1 MNKDA
6 KIYIAGHQGMV
17 GSSIHRL
24 LLSEGYNNI
33 VIRSSKELDLRV
45 QTDVSRF
52 FEQEKPE
59 YVFLAAAKVGGILA
73 NATYP
78 ATFLYDNVMIEFNV
92 MQAAYENKVK
102 KLLFLGSSCIYPK
115 FANQPLKE
123 SELLSGYLEETNQ
136 SYALAKIVGIQFC
149 NDYRKQYGVDFISL
163 MPTNLYGQ
171 HDNFDAKSSHVLPAL
186 IDRFHHAKEHGD
198 EEVVVWGT
206 GSPLREFLFVDDLA
220 SASLF
225 VMKHYS
231 ESGHINIGSGEEV
244 SIKELAELIS
254 KVIGYEGAIVF
265 DHTKPDGTPRKLLDV
280 SKATA
285 LGWTASTSLKT
296 GIEKTYEWYLN
307 HGSQLRRV
315 Q

>member
-115 FANQPLKE
+115 FATQPLKE

-225 VMKHYS
+225 MMKHYS

-244 SIKELAELIS
+244 SIKELAKLIS
-254 KVIGYEGAIVF
+254 KVVGYEGAIVF

-280 SKATA
+280 SKATT

>member
-92 MQAAYENKVK
+92 MQAVYENKVK

-123 SELLSGYLEETNQ
+123 SELLSGYLEDTNQ

-163 MPTNLYGQ
+163 MPTNLFGQ

-225 VMKHYS
+225 MMKHYS

-244 SIKELAELIS
+244 SIKELAKLIS
-254 KVIGYEGAIVF
+254 KVVGYEGTIVF

-280 SKATA
+280 SKATT